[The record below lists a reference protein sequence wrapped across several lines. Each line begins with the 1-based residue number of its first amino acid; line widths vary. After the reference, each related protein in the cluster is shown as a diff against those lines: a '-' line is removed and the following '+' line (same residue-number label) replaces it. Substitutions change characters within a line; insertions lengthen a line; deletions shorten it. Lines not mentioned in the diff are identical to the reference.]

1 MNYFSALHKCL
12 LLVLFMCLPLAAVPG
27 CGYHFQAA
35 GEPVGI
41 GISSLAIPLVASTSS
56 TLGFE
61 GDFTRIIR
69 EEFISHARVPL
80 VSTDDAA
87 MVLVGE
93 VTEIE
98 TDPLSYELYQVE
110 INGRDTTYE
119 ETRSRRLKIKLDAK
133 LIERATGKVIW
144 EDKGMEEKATY
155 SVGTDPLNNRYNQR
169 TALQEIARRF
179 ASRLYLKTMERF

>member
-1 MNYFSALHKCL
+1 MSHFAALHKT
-12 LLVLFMCLPLAAVPG
+12 LLVILLVCLSLAVVPG
-27 CGYHFQAA
+27 CGYNFQAA

-41 GISSLAIPLVASTSS
+41 SIPSLAIPLMASTSS

-80 VSTDDAA
+80 VPRDDAA
-87 MVLVGE
+87 MVLLGSVSE
-93 VTEIE
+93 IRTE
-98 TDPLSYELYQVE
+98 PLSYELYQVE
-110 INGRDTTYE
+110 VDGRDTTYE

-155 SVGTDPLNNRYNQR
+155 SVGTDPLSNRYNQSM
-169 TALQEIARRF
+169 ALQEIARRL